1 MIRFISNISGLGLIV
16 LSALALPVWAGENI
30 VLRTGSTLPADR
42 HEVDGGTIRI
52 YSGDGV
58 TELAVSLVAR
68 VEIVETPADT
78 APAAPAPVAPAP
90 VAPAAEVTA
99 SAPAPEPEAALPA
112 VPELTPRQLAE
123 AAALKY
129 ALPAAFVSSVMRAES
144 NFNPAAL
151 SPKGAIGL
159 MQLMP
164 GTARDLGVDPNKPAE
179 NAEAGARYLHD
190 LLAKYE
196 DRPDQVQLALAAY
209 NAGTAA
215 VDKYHGV
222 PPYRET
228 REYII
233 RVLKDWNPTVSA
245 PVPAASQASQR

>member
-1 MIRFISNISGLGLIV
+1 MIRLLYITGLC
-16 LSALALPVWAGENI
+16 ALALPVWAGENI
-30 VLRTGSTLPADR
+30 VLRTGFTMAADR
-42 HEVDGGTIRI
+42 HEVDGGMIRI
-52 YSGDGV
+52 YSGDGM
-58 TELAVSLVAR
+58 TEMAVNLVAR
-68 VEIVETPADT
+68 VETIETPT
-78 APAAPAPVAPAP
+78 VEAP
-90 VAPAAEVTA
+90 VAPAAPVA
-99 SAPAPEPEAALPA
+99 SIPEPQAAFPA
-112 VPELTPRQLAE
+112 VPELTPAQLAE

-129 ALPAAFVSSVMRAES
+129 SLPAGFVSSVMRAES
-144 NFNPAAL
+144 GYNPAAL

-164 GTARDLGVDPNKPAE
+164 GTARDLGVDPHKPAQ

-233 RVLKDWNPTVSA
+233 RVLKNWNPPVSTSVSTSVSTTVPSA
-245 PVPAASQASQR
+245 GTSVER

>member
-1 MIRFISNISGLGLIV
+1 MIRFLSNISGLGLIG
-16 LSALALPVWAGENI
+16 LLTLAPTVWAGESI
-30 VLRTGSTLPADR
+30 VLRTGFALAADR

-58 TELAVSLVAR
+58 TEMSLSMVAR
-68 VEIVETPADT
+68 VDTVESPG
-78 APAAPAPVAPAP
+78 VP
-90 VAPAAEVTA
+90 VAPAALV
-99 SAPAPEPEAALPA
+99 APVAPVPEPQTALPV
-112 VPELTPRQLAE
+112 VPELTPAQLAE

-129 ALPAAFVSSVMRAES
+129 SLPAAFVSSVMRAES
-144 NFNPAAL
+144 GFNPAAL

-164 GTARDLGVDPNKPAE
+164 GTAHELGVDPHKPAQ

-233 RVLKDWNPTVSA
+233 RVLKGWNP
-245 PVPAASQASQR
+245 ASGQAVQR

>member
-1 MIRFISNISGLGLIV
+1 MIRFLYLIGLC
-16 LSALALPVWAGENI
+16 ALAFPLWAGENI
-30 VLRTGSTLPADR
+30 VLRTGFELAADR

-58 TELAVSLVAR
+58 TEMALSLVAR
-68 VEIVETPADT
+68 VETVESPTVQPPVAAAVSVPEPLAAPQAVKPFDLTPA
-78 APAAPAPVAPAP
+78 
-90 VAPAAEVTA
+90 
-99 SAPAPEPEAALPA
+99 
-112 VPELTPRQLAE
+112 QLAE

-129 ALPAAFVSSVMRAES
+129 ALPAGFVASVMRAES
-144 NFNPAAL
+144 GFNPAAL

-164 GTARDLGVDPNKPAE
+164 GTARDLGVDPKQPAQ
-179 NAEAGARYLHD
+179 NAEAGARYLRD

-233 RVLKDWNPTVSA
+233 RVLKDWNPPVSA
-245 PVPAASQASQR
+245 PVR

>member
-1 MIRFISNISGLGLIV
+1 M
-16 LSALALPVWAGENI
+16 
-30 VLRTGSTLPADR
+30 
-42 HEVDGGTIRI
+42 
-52 YSGDGV
+52 
-58 TELAVSLVAR
+58 TEMAVSLVAR
-68 VEIVETPADT
+68 VETVESPAVE
-78 APAAPAPVAPAP
+78 APVAPVEALTS
-90 VAPAAEVTA
+90 VA
-99 SAPAPEPEAALPA
+99 SLPEPEAALPA
-112 VPELTPRQLAE
+112 VPELTPHQLAE

-144 NFNPAAL
+144 GFNPAAL

-179 NAEAGARYLHD
+179 NAEAGARYLRD

-215 VDKYHGV
+215 VERYHGV
-222 PPYRET
+222 PPYPE
-228 REYII
+228 
-233 RVLKDWNPTVSA
+233 
-245 PVPAASQASQR
+245 

>member
-1 MIRFISNISGLGLIV
+1 MIGFLYLIGLC
-16 LSALALPVWAGENI
+16 ALAFPVWAGENI
-30 VLRTGSTLPADR
+30 VLRTGFTLTADR

-58 TELAVSLVAR
+58 TEMAVSMVAR
-68 VEIVETPADT
+68 VETLELPTVQ
-78 APAAPAPVAPAP
+78 APTVA
-90 VAPAAEVTA
+90 VTLVA
-99 SAPAPEPEAALPA
+99 SAPEPQVAAAAIVKPA
-112 VPELTPRQLAE
+112 DLTPLELAE
-123 AAALKY
+123 AAAIKY
-129 ALPAAFVSSVMRAES
+129 ALPTAFVSSVMRAES
-144 NFNPAAL
+144 GFNPAAI

-164 GTARDLGVDPNKPAE
+164 GTARDLGVDPTKPAQ
-179 NAEAGARYLHD
+179 NAEAGARYLRD

-233 RVLKDWNPTVSA
+233 RVLKGWNPAVSA
-245 PVPAASQASQR
+245 PAAAPEQAPNQVAPR

>member
-1 MIRFISNISGLGLIV
+1 MITFNSIISSLGIINSLGIIGLCW
-16 LSALALPVWAGENI
+16 LALPACAGENI
-30 VLRTGSTLPADR
+30 VLRTGFTMAADR

-52 YSGDGV
+52 YSGDGI
-58 TELAVSLVAR
+58 TEMAVNLVAR
-68 VEIVETPADT
+68 VETIETPIVQ
-78 APAAPAPVAPAP
+78 APAAPSAPVAAL
-90 VAPAAEVTA
+90 A
-99 SAPAPEPEAALPA
+99 SVPGPEAVLPA
-112 VPELTPRQLAE
+112 VPELTPAQLAE

-129 ALPAAFVSSVMRAES
+129 SLPAAFVSSVMRAES
-144 NFNPAAL
+144 GYNPTAL

-164 GTARDLGVDPNKPAE
+164 GTARDLGVDPHKPAQ

-233 RVLKDWNPTVSA
+233 RVLKNWNPPVSA
-245 PVPAASQASQR
+245 PVSPPVSGAGQAIER

>member
-1 MIRFISNISGLGLIV
+1 MIRFLYIIGLC
-16 LSALALPVWAGENI
+16 ALALPVWAGENI
-30 VLRTGSTLPADR
+30 VLRTGFTLAADR

-58 TELAVSLVAR
+58 TEMALSLVAR
-68 VEIVETPADT
+68 VEIIETPTIPAS
-78 APAAPAPVAPAP
+78 AAPTAALTSAASVA
-90 VAPAAEVTA
+90 
-99 SAPAPEPEAALPA
+99 EPQATLPA
-112 VPELTPRQLAE
+112 VPELTPAQLAE

-144 NFNPAAL
+144 GFNPAAL

-164 GTARDLGVDPNKPAE
+164 GTARDLGVDPHEPAQ

-233 RVLKDWNPTVSA
+233 RVLKGWNPPASA
-245 PVPAASQASQR
+245 AVAAANQAVER